1 MARGRN
7 RRAARREERQN
18 RRADRRTSRNDR
30 RMDRRGQR
38 LDARQLR
45 RETRQDARSERAG
58 LRASARETA
67 YENGID
73 PNAWVGE
80 SITGVANAAA
90 SFGSAVT
97 AARNQPDP
105 PTGGAGGGVNSLLDG
120 LNKSKG
126 PNDTEGGNGGLDI
139 QKIAIPVGLGL
150 LALKFLK

>member
-1 MARGRN
+1 MARGRA

-45 RETRQDARSERAG
+45 RETRQDARTDRSA
-58 LRASARETA
+58 LRTEARMTA

-73 PNAWVGE
+73 PNAWVGD

-97 AARNQPDP
+97 TARNQPTP
-105 PTGGAGGGVNSLLDG
+105 PTGGGGGVADLLDG

-126 PNDTEGGNGGLDI
+126 PNGTEGDNGAGDLM
-139 QKIAIPVGLGL
+139 KMAVPVGLGL
-150 LALKFLK
+150 VALKMLK